1 MTTEYTRY
9 CVASVSSADQGN
21 SDTKLKPYHKPSLV
35 YYGALAELVQAT
47 PAVGSDGGV
56 ADCSHL

>member
-1 MTTEYTRY
+1 MSNERTRD
-9 CVASVSSADQGN
+9 VVSILSSTNEGLDKEL
-21 SDTKLKPYHKPSLV
+21 DPYHKPSLV
-35 YYGALAELVQAT
+35 YYGKLAELVQAS